1 MPRFAQGEG
10 VGMGEVG
17 LLLAVVV
24 IDVHRR
30 HIQPRVREVV
40 EVVVGQLGIH
50 QQGVAGGEVPTH
62 RALEHEVI
70 VPLPILVVELPW
82 LLTDEGTGVAS
93 LGVVEVGLRP
103 PVALCNAPEES
114 HLGT

>member
-1 MPRFAQGEG
+1 MPRLAQGEG
-10 VGMGEVG
+10 MGMGEIS
-17 LLLAVVV
+17 LLLAVMV

-30 HIQPRVREVV
+30 HVQPRVGEVV

-50 QQGVAGGEVPTH
+50 QQGVAGREVPTH

-70 VPLPILVVELPW
+70 VPLPILVVELPR
-82 LLTDEGTGVAS
+82 LLTDEGSGVAS
-93 LGVVEVGLRP
+93 LGIVEVGLRP
-103 PVALCNAPEES
+103 PVALCDAPEES